1 MLSILLGIMFPDAR
15 ASRPEPNHGDM
26 SENPDLETGFL
37 EQLGQRVRNMRALR
51 GMSRKV
57 LAKVSGISE
66 RYIAQ
71 LESGKG
77 NVSIVLL
84 RRVSDAMGAH
94 LEDLI
99 PVTEPSPD
107 WPVVRDLLRKA
118 TPNQIAQAKDVLAGQ
133 GATAQRRMSFA
144 GIALIGLRGAG
155 KSTLGKMLAKKIG
168 WSFVELNK
176 EIEAQNGLSVAEII
190 ALYGQEGFR
199 RMEQAALG
207 QLLARNELMVL
218 ATGGGIVSE
227 PLTFDLILSSFYT
240 IWVKAEPEEHM
251 ARVRGQ
257 GDLRPMADDRSAMA
271 ELRTILRSREPLYA
285 RASAVVDTAGLSV
298 DAAAARLIEAVAPVL
313 QTRCACVR
321 AAQRGVL
328 SGQALIASI
337 SRGSTSHASALFPGV
352 THQRNRPFKI
362 LAEFLAN
369 LFGEFIPLFRRDG
382 LGRNGR
388 AAISRPVVVCD
399 HAVKIDPPPVI
410 VTGCRFIPCDDL
422 GDDRSQL
429 LKIGE
434 LRLAQFD
441 GHLPY
446 HGDHGSSGG
455 NYIAG
460 APGVKNC
467 PQPRGVEP
475 ENTLVHVASPVEHP
489 CQTKQNRRRIGGGVA
504 PDLVEHAV
512 VLVARR
518 LL

>member
-1 MLSILLGIMFPDAR
+1 MT
-15 ASRPEPNHGDM
+15 
-26 SENPDLETGFL
+26 ENLDPETGFL
-37 EQLGQRVRNMRALR
+37 EQLGQRVRTMRALR

-84 RRVSDAMGAH
+84 RRVSNAMGAH

-99 PVTEPSPD
+99 PSIEPAPD
-107 WPVVRDLLRKA
+107 WAVIRDLVRKA
-118 TPNQIAQAKDVLAGQ
+118 TPNQIAQAKDVLAGH
-133 GATAQRRMSFA
+133 GAAQRRISFA

-207 QLLARNELMVL
+207 QLLARKELMVL

-240 IWVKAEPEEHM
+240 IWLKAEPEEHM

-298 DAAAARLIEAVAPVL
+298 DAAAARLNDAVSPVL
-313 QTRCACVR
+313 QNEAR
-321 AAQRGVL
+321 AFGLRSA
-328 SGQALIASI
+328 AS
-337 SRGSTSHASALFPGV
+337 
-352 THQRNRPFKI
+352 
-362 LAEFLAN
+362 
-369 LFGEFIPLFRRDG
+369 
-382 LGRNGR
+382 
-388 AAISRPVVVCD
+388 
-399 HAVKIDPPPVI
+399 
-410 VTGCRFIPCDDL
+410 
-422 GDDRSQL
+422 
-429 LKIGE
+429 
-434 LRLAQFD
+434 
-441 GHLPY
+441 
-446 HGDHGSSGG
+446 
-455 NYIAG
+455 
-460 APGVKNC
+460 
-467 PQPRGVEP
+467 
-475 ENTLVHVASPVEHP
+475 
-489 CQTKQNRRRIGGGVA
+489 
-504 PDLVEHAV
+504 
-512 VLVARR
+512 
-518 LL
+518 

>member
-1 MLSILLGIMFPDAR
+1 MFPNAR
-15 ASRPEPNHGDM
+15 RSWPETQQGDM
-26 SENPDLETGFL
+26 TENPDSETGFL
-37 EQLGQRVRNMRALR
+37 EQLGQRVRTMRALH

-84 RRVSDAMGAH
+84 RRVSNAMGAH

-99 PVTEPSPD
+99 PATEPSPD
-107 WPVVRDLLRKA
+107 WPVIRDLVRKA
-118 TPNQIAQAKDVLAGQ
+118 TLSQIAQAKDVLAGQ
-133 GATAQRRMSFA
+133 GGSAQRASFA

-168 WSFVELNK
+168 WNFVELNK

-207 QLLARNELMVL
+207 QLLARKELMVL

-240 IWVKAEPEEHM
+240 IWLKAEPEEHM

-298 DAAAARLIEAVAPVL
+298 DAAAAGLFNAVTPML
-313 QTRCACVR
+313 QNDARMF
-321 AAQRGVL
+321 AQR
-328 SGQALIASI
+328 SAAS
-337 SRGSTSHASALFPGV
+337 
-352 THQRNRPFKI
+352 
-362 LAEFLAN
+362 
-369 LFGEFIPLFRRDG
+369 
-382 LGRNGR
+382 
-388 AAISRPVVVCD
+388 
-399 HAVKIDPPPVI
+399 
-410 VTGCRFIPCDDL
+410 
-422 GDDRSQL
+422 
-429 LKIGE
+429 
-434 LRLAQFD
+434 
-441 GHLPY
+441 
-446 HGDHGSSGG
+446 
-455 NYIAG
+455 
-460 APGVKNC
+460 
-467 PQPRGVEP
+467 
-475 ENTLVHVASPVEHP
+475 
-489 CQTKQNRRRIGGGVA
+489 
-504 PDLVEHAV
+504 
-512 VLVARR
+512 
-518 LL
+518 